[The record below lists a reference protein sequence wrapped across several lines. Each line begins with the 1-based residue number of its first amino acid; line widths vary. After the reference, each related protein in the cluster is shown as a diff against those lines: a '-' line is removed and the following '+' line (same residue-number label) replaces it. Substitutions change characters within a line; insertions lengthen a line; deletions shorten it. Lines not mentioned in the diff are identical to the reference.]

1 MNILRQTIKSID
13 EDKSKN
19 ESEEKY
25 KKFVEAMEGI
35 YIYISFDLTNST
47 LFKSR
52 HRDLWP
58 EFISS
63 FYESVVKEFGLGK
76 NIIWTERNSFITEYS
91 KAIQKTGGF
100 HLWKLIG
107 DEVLLYHKVVSKD
120 ELYDTILFID
130 SKRRVLVHKTIEA
143 FLEKKS
149 FQAEK
154 RSNGEK
160 KESTKEEEYKRL
172 FRQYFE
178 IKTTVWIGSCA
189 NNASEV
195 SLDKPNVIY
204 DSMALVG
211 DELNQIDFLG
221 PDIDEGFRLC
231 KYSEK
236 KQMIVSPK
244 LVYLLLLAYERAKN
258 HDKLSVINLNFRIV
272 NYAEMSGVWE
282 QRLYPLIMFCQN
294 QDGQSDS
301 LDLWKKQ
308 FEYDSFET
316 SFLYKNIEEYGEAFF
331 QNDRFSIRNLKK
343 IYQNVVRDSE
353 MRSMLE
359 TLENQ
364 EKSVDRLAQE
374 GMMRNGKT
382 KFEFHISCL
391 CYDNEKEKLWVT
403 NHRTHGWSFGC
414 IEIKDNEDVYEVVE
428 KAYEEKYGLNI
439 KIAEDSPLLSF
450 YTAKRVPVSEGNIF
464 GVVILVEDVKVKETK
479 DNVNARWMTFE
490 EAANLKGRKLKEF
503 DSILVKAQEIIE
515 KEKKL

>member
-1 MNILRQTIKSID
+1 MDILQQTIKLID
-13 EDKSKN
+13 EDKSKY
-19 ESEEKY
+19 ESEETY
-25 KKFVEAMEGI
+25 KKFVESMEGI

-130 SKRRVLVHKTIEA
+130 SKRKVLVHKTIEA

-195 SLDKPNVIY
+195 SLNKPNVIY

-244 LVYLLLLAYERAKN
+244 LVYLLLLAYEKAKN

-316 SFLYKNIEEYGEAFF
+316 SFLYKNIEEYGETFF
-331 QNDRFSIRNLKK
+331 QNERFSIRNLKK
-343 IYQNVVRDSE
+343 IYQNVVRDLE
-353 MRSMLE
+353 MKSMLE
-359 TLENQ
+359 TLETQ
-364 EKSVDRLAQE
+364 EESVKELAEE
-374 GMMRNGKT
+374 GMVRKGRT

-391 CYDNEKEKLWVT
+391 CYDNEEEKLWVT
-403 NHRTHGWSFGC
+403 NHKTHGWSFGC
-414 IEIKDNEDVYEVVE
+414 IEIKDNEDVYEAVE
-428 KAYEEKYGLNI
+428 KAYEEKYDLNI
-439 KIAEDSPLLSF
+439 KIEEDSPLLSF
-450 YTAKRVPVSEGNIF
+450 YTAKRVPVSEGNIL
-464 GVVILVEDVKVKETK
+464 GVVVLVENVKTKEIK

-490 EAANLKGRKLKEF
+490 EAEALEGTKLKEF
-503 DSILVKAQEIIE
+503 DSILAKAQEIIE
-515 KEKKL
+515 KEKK

>member
-1 MNILRQTIKSID
+1 MDILQQTIKSID
-13 EDKSKN
+13 EDKSKY

-25 KKFVEAMEGI
+25 KKFVESMEGI

-63 FYESVVKEFGLGK
+63 FYESVAKEFGLGK
-76 NIIWTERNSFITEYS
+76 NIIWTEGNSFITKYS
-91 KAIQKTGGF
+91 KEIQKTGGF

-107 DEVLLYHKVVSKD
+107 DEVLLYHKVISKD

-130 SKRRVLVHKTIEA
+130 SKRKVLVHKTIEA

-149 FQAEK
+149 FQAGK
-154 RSNGEK
+154 RNNGE
-160 KESTKEEEYKRL
+160 EEGNTKEEEYKRL
-172 FRQYFE
+172 FCQYFE

-189 NNASEV
+189 NNASEI

-204 DSMALVG
+204 DSMALDG

-236 KQMIVSPK
+236 KQMLVSPK
-244 LVYLLLLAYERAKN
+244 LVYLLLLAYEKDKN

-294 QDGQSDS
+294 KDGQSDS

-308 FEYDSFET
+308 FEYDSFEN

-331 QNDRFSIRNLKK
+331 QNERFSIRNLKK
-343 IYQNVVRDSE
+343 IYQNVARDLE
-353 MRSMLE
+353 MVSMLE
-359 TLENQ
+359 TLERQ
-364 EKSVDRLAQE
+364 EESVEVLAQE
-374 GMMRNGKT
+374 GMKGIERT

-391 CYDNEKEKLWVT
+391 CYDNKEEKLWVT
-403 NHRTHGWSFGC
+403 NHKTHGWSFGC
-414 IEIKDNEDVYEVVE
+414 IEIKNNEEVYEFVE
-428 KAYEEKYGLNI
+428 KAYEEKYGLNV
-439 KIAEDSPLLSF
+439 KIEEDCPLLSF
-450 YTAKRVPVSEGNIF
+450 YTAKRVPLSEGSIL
-464 GVVILVEDVKVKETK
+464 GVVILVEHVKVKETK
-479 DNVNARWMTFE
+479 DNTDARWMTFE
-490 EAANLKGRKLKEF
+490 EAVALNGTRLKEF
-503 DSILVKAQEIIE
+503 DSILSKAQEIIAE
-515 KEKKL
+515 GKK